1 MHSLGMPAV
10 KTWGGLFG
18 VVCAAL
24 MAALMAPDWL
34 AFAAQLSGIARRQH
48 QEFTM
53 HERAALRDAVWPQAK
68 RPVLNWPVLRKR
80 QR

>member
-1 MHSLGMPAV
+1 MHSRGMPAV
-10 KTWGGLFG
+10 KTWGGLFD

-24 MAALMAPDWL
+24 MAALESPDWL
-34 AFAAQLSGIARRQH
+34 TFAAPLSGIARHQH

-53 HERAALRDAVWPQAK
+53 RERAVLRDAVWPQAK